1 MPHRA
6 AGEEHMV
13 DAVKAK
19 GPGGRAPVNTV
30 VTVPRVPAPE
40 KPVRRRKRRR
50 QWLPYVLLI
59 PAIVMELLIHIIP
72 MLIGVIMSFFKMTQ
86 LYLGN
91 WRQAPF
97 AHLDNY
103 RLAMDFNQP
112 AGKALLHSFAVTIA
126 FTVLVLVFSWSLGL
140 LAAVLTQ
147 RPFRGRGIVR
157 TLLLIPFALPIF
169 ASVITWNFMAQRDTG
184 VINHVL
190 VNQLHLT
197 QGNPFWLIGGNSF
210 VTLTLVVIW
219 RTWPFAFLMMSAGMQ
234 SIPADVYEA
243 AVLDGA
249 GIVTQLRR
257 VTLPLL
263 APVNRVLV
271 LVLFLWTF
279 NDFTTPYTLFGDTT
293 PAQADLISIHI
304 YQNSFGTW
312 NFGTGSAMSV
322 LLLLFLMVVTGFYL
336 VFVNRRTDSA

>member
-1 MPHRA
+1 
-6 AGEEHMV
+6 MV

-19 GPGGRAPVNTV
+19 APPGRLPVSSV
-30 VTVPRVPAPE
+30 Q
-40 KPVRRRKRRR
+40 RRKRRR

-72 MLIGVIMSFFKMTQ
+72 MLIGVVMSFFKMTQ

-91 WRQAPF
+91 WQQAPF

-126 FTVLVLVFSWSLGL
+126 FTVLVLAFSWSLGL
-140 LAAVLTQ
+140 AAAVLTQ

-157 TLLLIPFALPIF
+157 TLLLVPFALPIF

-210 VTLTLVVIW
+210 VTLTLVVVW

-249 GIVTQLRR
+249 GVFAQLRR

-293 PAQADLISIHI
+293 PVQADLISIHI

-322 LLLLFLMVVTGFYL
+322 LLLLFLMVVTGLYL
-336 VFVNRRTDSA
+336 FFVNRRTDSA

>member
-1 MPHRA
+1 
-6 AGEEHMV
+6 MV

-19 GPGGRAPVNTV
+19 VSIGRAPVVSIAKVPCGRAPVN
-30 VTVPRVPAPE
+30 
-40 KPVRRRKRRR
+40 PVRRRKRRR
-50 QWLPYVLLI
+50 QWLPYVLLA

-72 MLIGVIMSFFKMTQ
+72 MLIGVVMSFFKMTQ

-112 AGKALLHSFAVTIA
+112 AGKALLHSFVVTIA
-126 FTVLVLVFSWSLGL
+126 FTVLVLAFSWSLGL

-157 TLLLIPFALPIF
+157 TLLLVPFALPIF

-210 VTLTLVVIW
+210 VTITLVVIW

-234 SIPADVYEA
+234 SISDDVYEA

-249 GIVTQLRR
+249 GILTQLRR

-336 VFVNRRTDSA
+336 FFVNRRTDSA

>member
-1 MPHRA
+1 
-6 AGEEHMV
+6 MV

-19 GPGGRAPVNTV
+19 VSIGRASVVSNPKVPSGRAPVN
-30 VTVPRVPAPE
+30 
-40 KPVRRRKRRR
+40 PVRRRKRRR
-50 QWLPYVLLI
+50 QWLPYVLLA

-72 MLIGVIMSFFKMTQ
+72 MLIGVMMSFFKMTQ

-112 AGKALLHSFAVTIA
+112 AGKALLHSFVVTIA
-126 FTVLVLVFSWSLGL
+126 FTVLVLAFSWSLGL

-157 TLLLIPFALPIF
+157 TLLLVPFALPIF

-210 VTLTLVVIW
+210 VTLTLVVVW

-234 SIPADVYEA
+234 SISDDVYEA

-249 GIVTQLRR
+249 GILTQLRR

-322 LLLLFLMVVTGFYL
+322 LLLLFLMVVTGIYL
-336 VFVNRRTDSA
+336 FFVNRRTDNA

>member
-1 MPHRA
+1 
-6 AGEEHMV
+6 MV

-19 GPGGRAPVNTV
+19 VSIGRPPVDSIARMPGGRAPVN
-30 VTVPRVPAPE
+30 PA
-40 KPVRRRKRRR
+40 RRRKRRR
-50 QWLPYVLLI
+50 QWLPYVLLL

-72 MLIGVIMSFFKMTQ
+72 MIIGVVMSFFKMTQ

-103 RLAMDFNQP
+103 RLAMDINQP

-126 FTVLVLVFSWSLGL
+126 FTVLVLAFSWSLGL
-140 LAAVLTQ
+140 VAAVLTQ

-157 TLLLIPFALPIF
+157 TLLLVPFALPIF

-210 VTLTLVVIW
+210 VTITLVVIW

-234 SIPADVYEA
+234 SIPEDVYEA

-249 GIVTQLRR
+249 GILAQLRH

-336 VFVNRRTDSA
+336 FFVNRRTDSA

>member
-1 MPHRA
+1 
-6 AGEEHMV
+6 MV

-19 GPGGRAPVNTV
+19 VSIVRPSVDSTTKVPGGRVA
-30 VTVPRVPAPE
+30 R
-40 KPVRRRKRRR
+40 KPVPGRKRRR
-50 QWLPYVLLI
+50 QWLPYLLLI

-72 MLIGVIMSFFKMTQ
+72 MIVGVVMSFFKMTQ

-103 RLAMDFNQP
+103 RFAMDFNQP
-112 AGKALLHSFAVTIA
+112 AGKALLHSFAITIV
-126 FTVLVLVFSWSLGL
+126 FTVIVLAFSWSIGL
-140 LAAVLTQ
+140 FAAFLTQ
-147 RPFRGRGIVR
+147 RPFRGRGIIR
-157 TLLLIPFALPIF
+157 TILLIPFALPIF

-210 VTLTLVVIW
+210 ATITLVVIW

-243 AVLDGA
+243 ALLDGA
-249 GIVTQLRR
+249 GMLTQLRR

-293 PAQADLISIHI
+293 PKQVDLISIHI

-336 VFVNRRTDSA
+336 FFVNRRTDSA

>member
-1 MPHRA
+1 
-6 AGEEHMV
+6 MV

-19 GPGGRAPVNTV
+19 VSIGRAPVDSIAKVPSGRAPVN
-30 VTVPRVPAPE
+30 
-40 KPVRRRKRRR
+40 PVRRRKRRR
-50 QWLPYVLLI
+50 QWLPYVLLA

-72 MLIGVIMSFFKMTQ
+72 MLIGVVMSFFKMTQ

-112 AGKALLHSFAVTIA
+112 AGKALLHSFVVTIA
-126 FTVLVLVFSWSLGL
+126 FTVLVLAFSWSLGL

-157 TLLLIPFALPIF
+157 TLLLVPFALPIF

-210 VTLTLVVIW
+210 VTITLVVIW

-234 SIPADVYEA
+234 SISDDVYEA

-249 GIVTQLRR
+249 GILTQLRR

-336 VFVNRRTDSA
+336 FFVNRRTDSA

>member
-1 MPHRA
+1 V
-6 AGEEHMV
+6 V

-19 GPGGRAPVNTV
+19 VPSRPATVNPV
-30 VTVPRVPAPE
+30 P
-40 KPVRRRKRRR
+40 RRKRRR
-50 QWLPYVLLI
+50 QWLPYVLLV

-72 MLIGVIMSFFKMTQ
+72 MLVGVVISFFKMTQ

-91 WRQAPF
+91 WQHAPF

-103 RLAMDFNQP
+103 DLALNFNQP
-112 AGKALLHSFAVTIA
+112 AGEALLHSFVVTSA
-126 FTVLVLVFSWSLGL
+126 FTVLVLVFSWLIGL
-140 LAAVLTQ
+140 FAAVLTQ
-147 RPFRGRGIVR
+147 RPFRGRGVIR
-157 TLLLIPFALPIF
+157 TLLLIPFALPVF

-197 QGNPFWLIGGNSF
+197 QSNPFWLIGGNSF
-210 VTLTLVVIW
+210 LTITVVAIW
-219 RTWPFAFLMMSAGMQ
+219 RTWPFAFLILTAGMQ
-234 SIPADVYEA
+234 SIPGDVYEA

-249 GIVTQLRR
+249 GLMAQLRR

-293 PAQADLISIHI
+293 PVQADLISIHI
-304 YQNSFGTW
+304 YNNSFGTW

-322 LLLLFLMVVTGFYL
+322 LLLLFLLIVTGIYL
-336 VFVNRRTDSA
+336 AFANRSTDDA

>member
-1 MPHRA
+1 
-6 AGEEHMV
+6 MV

-19 GPGGRAPVNTV
+19 VPSGRATVNS
-30 VTVPRVPAPE
+30 
-40 KPVRRRKRRR
+40 VRRRKRRR
-50 QWLPYVLLI
+50 QWLPYVLLL

-72 MLIGVIMSFFKMTQ
+72 MFFGVLMSFLKMTQ
-86 LYLGN
+86 LYLSN

-103 RLAMDFNQP
+103 RLALNFNQP
-112 AGKALLHSFAVTIA
+112 AGKALLHSFAVTIS
-126 FTVLVLVFSWSLGL
+126 FTVVVLVFSWFLGL
-140 LAAVLTQ
+140 VAAVLTQ
-147 RPFRGRGIVR
+147 RPFRGRGFVR
-157 TLLLIPFALPIF
+157 TLLLVPFALPVF

-190 VNQLHLT
+190 VDQLHLA
-197 QGNPFWLIGGNSF
+197 QSNPFWLIGGNSF
-210 VTLTLVVIW
+210 ITIALVAIW
-219 RTWPFAFLMMSAGMQ
+219 RTWPFAFLIMTAGMQ
-234 SIPADVYEA
+234 SIPGDVYEA

-249 GIVTQLRR
+249 GVVAQLRR

-279 NDFTTPYTLFGDTT
+279 NDFTTPYMLFGDS
-293 PAQADLISIHI
+293 PPQQADLISMHI
-304 YQNSFGTW
+304 YQNSFVTW

-322 LLLLFLMVVTGFYL
+322 LLLLFLLVVTGFYL
-336 VFVNRRTDSA
+336 LLVNRRTDSA

>member
-1 MPHRA
+1 
-6 AGEEHMV
+6 MV

-19 GPGGRAPVNTV
+19 VPSRRSPVNS
-30 VTVPRVPAPE
+30 
-40 KPVRRRKRRR
+40 VRRRKRRR

-72 MLIGVIMSFFKMTQ
+72 MLIGVVMSFFKMTQ

-103 RLAMDFNQP
+103 RLALDFNQP

-126 FTVLVLVFSWSLGL
+126 FTVLVLAISWSLGL
-140 LAAVLTQ
+140 AAAVLTQ

-157 TLLLIPFALPIF
+157 TLLLVPFALPIF

-197 QGNPFWLIGGNSF
+197 AGNPFWLIGGNSF

-249 GIVTQLRR
+249 GIVTQLRW
-257 VTLPLL
+257 VTLPML

-322 LLLLFLMVVTGFYL
+322 LLLLFLMVVTGLYL
-336 VFVNRRTDSA
+336 FFVNRRTDSA

>member
-1 MPHRA
+1 
-6 AGEEHMV
+6 MV

-19 GPGGRAPVNTV
+19 VPSRRAPVNS
-30 VTVPRVPAPE
+30 
-40 KPVRRRKRRR
+40 VRRRKRRR

-72 MLIGVIMSFFKMTQ
+72 MLVGVVMSFFKMTQ

-103 RLAMDFNQP
+103 RLALDFNQP

-126 FTVLVLVFSWSLGL
+126 FTVIVLAFSWSLGL
-140 LAAVLTQ
+140 AAAVLTQ
-147 RPFRGRGIVR
+147 RPFRGRGVVR

-184 VINHVL
+184 VVNHVL

-197 QGNPFWLIGGNSF
+197 AGNPFWLIGGNSF
-210 VTLTLVVIW
+210 VTITLVVIW

-249 GIVTQLRR
+249 GIVTQLRW
-257 VTLPLL
+257 VTLPML

-279 NDFTTPYTLFGDTT
+279 NDFTTPYTLFGNTT